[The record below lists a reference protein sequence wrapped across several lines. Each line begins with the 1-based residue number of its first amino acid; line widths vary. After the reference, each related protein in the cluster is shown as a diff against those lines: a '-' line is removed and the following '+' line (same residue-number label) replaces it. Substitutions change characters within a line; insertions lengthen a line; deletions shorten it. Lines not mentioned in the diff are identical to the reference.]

1 MQQVVLFA
9 KNRSSAIE
17 KPCGDRAKSFS
28 QILEESV
35 SIGFQDQSNKPL
47 DHLSL
52 RPIYLIISPTLRL
65 ELTYEFFLT
74 CNGIN
79 FTKEVITNLS
89 KKVKVSW
96 LLSALCALL
105 MY

>member
-1 MQQVVLFA
+1 MTGL
-9 KNRSSAIE
+9 NPI
-17 KPCGDRAKSFS
+17 G
-28 QILEESV
+28 QILEETI
-35 SIGFQDQSNKPL
+35 SIGFQDQSHKPL

-79 FTKEVITNLS
+79 FTKEVIANLS

-96 LLSALCALL
+96 LLSAVCIVDVLILFDSYALTSC
-105 MY
+105 